1 MLPTI
6 RKYQMDRADLLIN
19 TDWGLPEDA
28 LPSEEALDRDLVL
41 VPTRE
46 GEKRTQRWV
55 LADEKKLLEKQ
66 AFVYNYI
73 RAYGFC
79 LMIIGIAAAVV
90 VALLHSTW
98 SAANYLAVYSALFC
112 PLYFV
117 TGVALFFYLPR
128 AWILMELIV
137 ITHVSALLIDAFYF
151 TDLPLRVYLLLGLA
165 ISTPMRVTFF
175 FAVPS
180 MVLLLS
186 RTAKRI
192 LKGPGD
198 GKNNRTEREK
208 RPGLNPAIRTLI
220 QALTLPGVVFTIV
233 DAMSRKLDWSA
244 YSAIF
249 WLDKKLRDSGII
261 EIAARVE
268 PRRALEWIRG
278 LFR

>member
-19 TDWGLPEDA
+19 TEWGLPEDA
-28 LPSEEALDRDLVL
+28 IQSEEALGRDLVL

-46 GEKRTQRWV
+46 GEKRTRRWV

-79 LMIIGIAAAVV
+79 LIIIGIAAAVV
-90 VALLHSTW
+90 VALLHTTW

-151 TDLPLRVYLLLGLA
+151 TDLTLHVYLLLGLA

-180 MVLLLS
+180 MVLLPS

-192 LKGPGD
+192 LKSPGD
-198 GKNNRTEREK
+198 GESGTAREK
-208 RPGLNPAIRTLI
+208 RRGLNPAIRALI

-233 DAMSRKLDWSA
+233 DVISRKLDWSA

-249 WLDKKLRDSGII
+249 WLDKKLRESRIT

>member
-6 RKYQMDRADLLIN
+6 RKYQMDRVDLLIN
-19 TDWGLPEDA
+19 TEWGLPEDA
-28 LPSEEALDRDLVL
+28 VRSEEARSRDLVL

-46 GEKRTQRWV
+46 GEKTTQRWV
-55 LADEKKLLEKQ
+55 LSDEKKLLEKQ
-66 AFVYNYI
+66 AFVYNYV

-117 TGVALFFYLPR
+117 TGVALFFYLPS

-198 GKNNRTEREK
+198 GENRTAPENR
-208 RPGLNPAIRTLI
+208 RGLNPAIRTLI

-261 EIAARVE
+261 EIAGRLE
-268 PRRALEWIRG
+268 PRRTLEWIRG